1 VSDDNDENV
10 SKPWHSKGDKDDK
23 PDEKRSFLRE
33 LAVIIGIVLVV
44 SWIGQ
49 TFIFRQYVVPSE
61 SMESTLVGCA
71 GCSNDRIVIDKL
83 AYRFGDPTP
92 GDVVVF
98 KAPSESWDSGGP
110 PRDSS
115 TLRGKFLNVLS
126 WFGYAPP
133 NEYSLVKRVIATGGQ
148 TVECHASENV
158 GIKVDGKP
166 LHEPYIDRELQS
178 RVPDAGPCLGPDFG
192 PIKVP
197 EGNYWVMGDNRTYSA
212 DSRFHTE
219 DEFHGTVPK
228 SDIRGKV
235 RFVIWPAA
243 RIGGVGS
250 ENPQK

>member
-1 VSDDNDENV
+1 MSDDNDENG
-10 SKPWHSKGDKDDK
+10 SADRPWHSKDDE
-23 PDEKRSFLRE
+23 PGEKRSFLRE
-33 LAVIIGIVLVV
+33 LAIIIGIVLVV
-44 SWIGQ
+44 SWVGQ

-83 AYRFGDPTP
+83 AYRFGDPKP
-92 GDVVVF
+92 GDVIVF
-98 KAPSESWDSGGP
+98 KAPSESWDSAGP

-158 GIKVDGKP
+158 GVKVDGKP
-166 LHEPYIDRELQS
+166 LKEPYVDRELQS

-197 EGNYWVMGDNRTYSA
+197 DGNFWVMGDNRTYSA
-212 DSRFHTE
+212 DSRFHSE
-219 DEFHGTVPK
+219 DEHHGTVPR
-228 SDIRGKV
+228 SDVRGKV